1 LTRISEGSKKS
12 LKFLKGYYLLTRIS
26 EGSRK
31 SLKISEGVKKI
42 ADNFRGGR
50 EIPEY
55 FRWGKEKFGN
65 FREKISAFWYAGADS
80 LNVCLSDESSAMCFS
95 VN

>member
-1 LTRISEGSKKS
+1 M
-12 LKFLKGYYLLTRIS
+12 
-26 EGSRK
+26 
-31 SLKISEGVKKI
+31 KI

-55 FRWGKEKFGN
+55 FLWGKEKFGN

-80 LNVCLSDESSAMCFS
+80 LNVCSSDESSAMRLLIDVGSCLIMLGGWLEYLFVYS
-95 VN
+95 QSSLGFL